1 MNPEENQNI
10 NSEIK
15 TDEINFQDKQ
25 LNTDDNILN
34 QNITNE
40 INPREN
46 LEVDS
51 DNMTNSDIND
61 SRYMPKGNYPPI
73 DDQNPDIDDNI
84 NINNINNYIPKNQNK
99 MQIQS
104 QIMNIENDNMIF
116 EQDIEQIQN
125 ENSQLQAQII
135 ELKKKLDKKEG
146 LNNQFKSLP
155 NAFNQR
161 FAEYEKRNELLQK
174 NINDLEAQLK
184 NKEIELA
191 ESLKDKNKSE
201 IAIKSAGIYK
211 QYMDELQKDFK
222 EKTNKLNQKY
232 IEKESNLK
240 SEYVDE
246 INRKMQKVEEL
257 RIENEKLKY
266 DINNFKIN
274 RQTLNHQLEEKDF
287 SANSN
292 LNQKEKEIQYLNE
305 KINDYEQKSEQKKL
319 MYKENLSE
327 FESQLNEIKQENN
340 ELQN

>member
-174 NINDLEAQLK
+174 NINREGHK
-184 NKEIELA
+184 KVKERMGRCCRCHKI
-191 ESLKDKNKSE
+191 
-201 IAIKSAGIYK
+201 
-211 QYMDELQKDFK
+211 FPR
-222 EKTNKLNQKY
+222 KLL
-232 IEKESNLK
+232 S
-240 SEYVDE
+240 
-246 INRKMQKVEEL
+246 
-257 RIENEKLKY
+257 
-266 DINNFKIN
+266 INNYFYEEN
-274 RQTLNHQLEEKDF
+274 RV
-287 SANSN
+287 
-292 LNQKEKEIQYLNE
+292 
-305 KINDYEQKSEQKKL
+305 
-319 MYKENLSE
+319 
-327 FESQLNEIKQENN
+327 
-340 ELQN
+340 